1 MTDLKVNTIDDGVI
15 FTAKIVPGSSKTAIA
30 GLLNGALKIKIAAPP
45 EHGKANRAL
54 IEFLAKK
61 LGVKKNALTIISGK
75 TTHLKQLKIAG
86 LSSDSLLE
94 KLHLKK

>member
-1 MTDLKVNTIDDGVI
+1 MTDLKINTIDDGVI

-30 GLLNGALKIKIAAPP
+30 GTLDDMLKVKIAAPP

-54 IEFLAKK
+54 IAFLAKK
-61 LGVKKNALTIISGK
+61 LGVKKNAVTIISGK
-75 TTHLKQLKIAG
+75 TSPLKQIKIAH